1 MCNELTSHI
10 LTCTNELQVTIGTVL
25 KSTCEEAGL
34 VLMKCRAPRHRSH
47 PEALRNRGPIRW
59 RGCALRRRVK
69 RAHLTQRQRHRW
81 RIARSLAQL
90 LLALVEP
97 PSSLAQKREWLGS
110 MHADAAERVLTG
122 MLGCSRG
129 RNGAVRAQAH
139 KGGTEPGV
147 AAANGESPQQRMV
160 RSFQRPSAKKLIAE
174 RIAREE
180 RDARRFPIQPASGAL
195 CIFAA
200 AAGGPPVPLSRF

>member
-1 MCNELTSHI
+1 MRAASR
-10 LTCTNELQVTIGTVL
+10 
-25 KSTCEEAGL
+25 SFFSPSSSR
-34 VLMKCRAPRHRSH
+34 RAPW
-47 PEALRNRGPIRW
+47 RN
-59 RGCALRRRVK
+59 
-69 RAHLTQRQRHRW
+69 
-81 RIARSLAQL
+81 
-90 LLALVEP
+90 
-97 PSSLAQKREWLGS
+97 KREWLGS
-110 MHADAAERVLTG
+110 MHADAAERVLTE
-122 MLGCSRG
+122 MLGCSRD

-200 AAGGPPVPLSRF
+200 AAGGPPVPLSRFSWRIRSRSDCSSTDSLDDSPSLPRELSARQGHRHASSIRKTVSDLRA